1 MTLKA
6 IIFDVDGTL
15 AESEVVHREAFN
27 RAFSEFGLPTNWDE
41 KAYIATHLKTAG
53 GFERLVVASQ
63 SDLGLNGVDLLALHR
78 RKNEIY
84 VEMVG
89 GGGLVMKRGVKRL
102 ITEAKESGI
111 KVAVATTTSFDN
123 VSALITSNF
132 SLDVYDVVDFV
143 GAGDVVEVKKPS
155 PLVYEYVLDGLG
167 INASDGLAIEDSDN
181 GIISATSAE
190 LPTLVV
196 QSRFSPIE
204 KNHKVA
210 GYVKD
215 LGDDGDRNL
224 VNVGPHL
231 GGVVTLE
238 FLKEVQSKGNVFRI

>member
-27 RAFSEFGLPTNWDE
+27 RAFGEFGLLTNWDE
-41 KAYIATHLKTAG
+41 EDYIATHLKTAG
-53 GFERLVVASQ
+53 GFERLVVAAK
-63 SDLGLNGVDLLALHR
+63 SDFGLNGVDLLALHR

-84 VEMVG
+84 VEIVT
-89 GGGLVMKRGVKRL
+89 GGGLVMKRGVKRV
-102 ITEAKESGI
+102 ITDAKNNGI

-123 VSALITSNF
+123 VSALIVSNF
-132 SLDVYDVVDFV
+132 SLDLYDVVDFV
-143 GAGDVVEVKKPS
+143 GAGDVVDVKKPS
-155 PLVYEYVLDGLG
+155 PLVYEYVLNGLG
-167 INASDGLAIEDSDN
+167 INAGDGLAIEDSDN
-181 GIISATSAE
+181 GIIAATSAA

-204 KNHKVA
+204 KNHTVA

-215 LGDDGDRNL
+215 LGDDVDRDL

-231 GGVVTLE
+231 DGVVNVE
-238 FLKEVQSKGNVFRI
+238 FLKDVQSKGNVFRI